1 VAAHVAKK
9 EVKKLFEARDLKASD
24 GYTKL
29 FERGYK
35 NKKFHIVQP

>member
-9 EVKKLFEARDLKASD
+9 EVKKLFEARGLNASER
-24 GYTKL
+24 YTEL

-35 NKKFHIVQP
+35 NKKFPTVLP